1 MYKYINVNPS
11 GRETDDC
18 VVRAIAVLFNMSW
31 EEAYWDLCQVG
42 GLIHDMPNKDSV
54 LSFYLREN
62 GYEREVINKDRPSC
76 YTIRDFCEEHPYDK
90 YILLTSGHAVAVI
103 DGNYYDTSD
112 SGNEIPMMYWK
123 KER

>member
-1 MYKYINVNPS
+1 MYQHINVNPS

-18 VVRAIAVLFNMSW
+18 VVRAIAVLFGISW
-31 EEAYWDLCQVG
+31 EDAYWDLCQVG

-54 LSFYLREN
+54 ISFYLRN
-62 GYEREVINKDRPSC
+62 KGFEREVISRDCPAC
-76 YTIRDFCEEHPYDK
+76 YTIRDFCEDHPYGR

-103 DGNYYDTSD
+103 NGTYYDTSD

-123 KER
+123 EK